1 MLQLLIAFI
10 VVGALLYIL
19 NLLPIDAT
27 MKRIAWVVVIVVFAI
42 YVIRIL
48 FGAGGIASGIF

>member
-19 NLLPIDAT
+19 NLLPIDPT

-48 FGAGGIASGIF
+48 FGAGGIASGVF